1 MVHLAHDGIGCS
13 LQVALLGLILG
24 NVCVGVGRDPAVDF
38 VDLVQ
43 EGALLAFVD
52 LSLGGRV
59 VESMLEISGV
69 SLESILGLDFL
80 PHLLVLLFVFLGLL
94 DQPLDFLLGET
105 TLVVGD
111 RDFGVLVSSFVF
123 CLNVHDSI
131 GIDLEADF
139 NLRHSSGCR
148 RDSIEV
154 ELSEQ
159 VVVSGHLSLSF
170 EDLDQHS
177 RLVVGIGGE
186 DL

>member
-1 MVHLAHDGIGCS
+1 MVHLAHYGIGCS

-24 NVCVGVGRDPAVDF
+24 NVCIGVGRDPAVDF

-43 EGALLAFVD
+43 EGALLAFVN

-59 VESMLEISGV
+59 VESMLEIGGV
-69 SLESILGLDFL
+69 SFESVLGLDFL
-80 PHLLVLLFVFLGLL
+80 PHLLILLFVFLCLL
-94 DQPLDFLLGET
+94 DQPLDFLLGKT

-111 RDFGVLVSSFVF
+111 RDFGIQVGSFVF

-131 GIDLEADF
+131 GIDLKADF
-139 NLRHSSGCR
+139 DLRHSSWCR
-148 RDSIEV
+148 RDSVEV

-170 EDLDQHS
+170 KDLDEDT